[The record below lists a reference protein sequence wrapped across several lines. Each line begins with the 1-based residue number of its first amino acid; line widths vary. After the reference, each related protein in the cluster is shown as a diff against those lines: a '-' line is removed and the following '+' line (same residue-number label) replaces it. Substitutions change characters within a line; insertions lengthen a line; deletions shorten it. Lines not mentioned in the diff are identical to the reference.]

1 MHEGGLNVLS
11 VLTSSIVLK
20 DCHLAAF
27 FDERDVAADEALV
40 QLAGAWKGGA
50 GEEGSSRVSA
60 FDNERQQSLDV
71 TTRGTFRNAQM
82 LLQTQIKT
90 TGDQGDDH
98 AWQ

>member
-1 MHEGGLNVLS
+1 MA
-11 VLTSSIVLK
+11 LK

-60 FDNERQQSLDV
+60 CEKERKQSLRQGAGQK
-71 TTRGTFRNAQM
+71 RGVVV
-82 LLQTQIKT
+82 QTQTKT
-90 TGDQGDDH
+90 AGD
-98 AWQ
+98 